1 MLLYYRNCC
10 TITGKVHVIKMLGL
24 SYDSCIPLISGYLA
38 SMFECCTCHPVG
50 NIFMDVGNKLF
61 SNIQE
66 RFCVNTRYSVTSH
79 AQFFTYVTST
89 CYFRFYISVK
99 CVLLQGI
106 VYNLWETGTTGK
118 VLRNLNSCSGQH
130 IRSMLSVKTS

>member
-10 TITGKVHVIKMLGL
+10 TITGKVHVIKILGL
-24 SYDSCIPLISGYLA
+24 SYDSCIPLTNGYLA
-38 SMFECCTCHPVG
+38 SMFECCTCHLVG

-66 RFCVNTRYSVTSH
+66 RFCVNMRYSVTSH
-79 AQFFTYVTST
+79 EQFLRTSLT

-99 CVLLQGI
+99 CVLLQWDC
-106 VYNLWETGTTGK
+106 YNIWETDTTGK
-118 VLRNLNSCSGQH
+118 VLRNLNSGSGQH
-130 IRSMLSVKTS
+130 IRSRLSVKNS